1 MMLYL
6 NKVLKFI
13 SSDISMKLKGNS
25 MKLIAKRI
33 SEARIAKG
41 LSQEDLAGKSQINI
55 RTIQRIEHSESVPR
69 GKTLQL
75 ISEAL
80 DIDISDLK
88 GNLNSGNLNIPNI
101 DLPRIVI
108 VGCGF
113 AGLKLVKKI
122 NTKHYQIVL
131 IDKNNYHTF
140 QPLMYQVASSGLEP
154 DSIVYPIRK
163 VFKGKKNFH
172 FRMAEVQNVDTKA
185 KRIATSIGDVDYDH
199 LVVATG
205 ATTNF
210 FGLENIEKYGFTM
223 KSLKESLDL
232 RSIVIQNFEKAL
244 TLSRIE
250 DRLKYM
256 NFVIVGGGATGVELA
271 GALAELKK
279 NILQKDYPDLDL
291 NQMQIHI
298 VEASSRI
305 LNNMSENASTKS
317 YKFLKD
323 LGINVWLDTM
333 VKDYDG
339 DLVTT
344 NNKNF
349 ETKTLV
355 WSAGVKGA
363 PIDSLDETLNKHSRI
378 KTDEF
383 NKVKGY
389 GESVF
394 SIGDVAC
401 IESVENENGHPM
413 LASVAGQQG
422 HHLGLNFNRVA
433 KNKEMQPFKYKDRG
447 TMATIGKNK
456 AVVDLPFYKFSGIFA
471 WIIWMFLHLMLLV
484 DFRNRLIVFMNWSWS
499 YFNSDKGLRLI
510 IRQVKR
516 VGEI

>member
-1 MMLYL
+1 
-6 NKVLKFI
+6 
-13 SSDISMKLKGNS
+13 
-25 MKLIAKRI
+25 MKLIAKKI

-41 LSQEDLAGKSQINI
+41 LTQEDLADQAQINI

-69 GKTLQL
+69 CKTLQL

-80 DIDISDLK
+80 EIDITDLK
-88 GNLNSGNLNIPNI
+88 GSMSTGNLNIPNI

-172 FRMAEVQNVDTKA
+172 FRMAEVQNVDTTG
-185 KRIATSIGDVDYDH
+185 KRIVTSIGDVDYDY

-223 KSLKESLDL
+223 KSLRESLDL

-250 DRLKYM
+250 DRQKYM

-298 VEASSRI
+298 VEASNRI
-305 LNNMSENASTKS
+305 LSNMSDNASKKS
-317 YKFLKD
+317 YKFLKE
-323 LGINVWLDTM
+323 LGINVWLDTI

-339 DLVTT
+339 DIVTT

-349 ETKTLV
+349 DTKTLV

-363 PIDSLDETLNKHSRI
+363 PIDSLEESLNKHNRI

-383 NKVKGY
+383 NRVIGF
-389 GESVF
+389 GDHIFSV
-394 SIGDVAC
+394 GDVAF
-401 IESVENENGHPM
+401 IESEENKNGHPM

-422 HHLGLNFNRVA
+422 HHLGKNFNLLA
-433 KNKEMQPFKYKDRG
+433 QKKEMKPFIYKDRG

-456 AVVDLPFYKFSGIFA
+456 AVVDLSFYKFSGIFA
-471 WIIWMFLHLMLLV
+471 WVVWMFLHLMLLV
-484 DFRNRLIVFMNWSWS
+484 DFRNRLIVFTNWAWS

-516 VGEI
+516 VGER

>member
-1 MMLYL
+1 M
-6 NKVLKFI
+6 
-13 SSDISMKLKGNS
+13 NS
-25 MKLIAKRI
+25 IAKRI
-33 SEARIAKG
+33 SDARIAKG
-41 LSQEDLAGKSQINI
+41 LSQEDLAEQAQINI
-55 RTIQRIEHSESVPR
+55 RTIQRIEQSESVPR
-69 GKTLQL
+69 GKTLRL
-75 ISEAL
+75 ISDAL
-80 DIDISDLK
+80 EIDISDLK
-88 GNLNSGNLNIPNI
+88 GSMNTSNLNIPNI

-163 VFKGKKNFH
+163 VFKGKKHFH
-172 FRMAEVQNVDTKA
+172 FRMAEVQNVDTET
-185 KRIATSIGDVDYDH
+185 KRISTSIGDVDYDY

-223 KSLKESLDL
+223 KSLRESLDL
-232 RSIVIQNFEKAL
+232 RSVVIQNFEKAL

-298 VEASSRI
+298 VEASNRI

-323 LGINVWLDTM
+323 LGINVWLDTI

-339 DLVTT
+339 DLVIT

-355 WSAGVKGA
+355 WSAGVKGD
-363 PIDSLDETLNKHSRI
+363 PIENLEDTLNKHNRI

-383 NKVKGY
+383 NKVIGY
-389 GESVF
+389 GDNVF

-401 IESVENENGHPM
+401 IESEENENGHPM

-422 HHLGLNFNRVA
+422 YHLGKNFNLKARG
-433 KNKEMQPFKYKDRG
+433 KEMIPFKYKDRG

-456 AVVDLPFYKFSGIFA
+456 AVVDLSFYKFSGIFA
-471 WIIWMFLHLMLLV
+471 WVIWMFLHLMLLV
-484 DFRNRLIVFMNWSWS
+484 DFRNRLIVFINWSWS

-516 VGEI
+516 EGES